1 MYACL
6 VKKKNDFRDDL
17 SGVCTSGSIMSAQ
30 PLVWESQEQV
40 SGESTSDIDD
50 RTQPPAN
57 MSNAPLSPSLL
68 AGGDNSLDNNSL
80 GRASSLLPLS
90 AGTLDDPVTVDDSG
104 YAGEVNGSSNLQKT
118 LENDPKVPKLE
129 TSSYEDVV
137 KSLEA
142 EGLHAAAMAEA
153 AEAKVALAKAQA
165 DLLKTAASNPGLGR
179 RIQVNKLRHNLSELG
194 WIERI
199 NEEHVPISDEDF
211 DFSFFSVENLDFK
224 ADYVK
229 GKPFLLSE
237 ERIDN
242 SLRMLKREGGVNL
255 KGCQVNLQRLDPEV
269 QEKEISPPKKK
280 RRKRKVKISPRYVD
294 LSTSE
299 LTDSD
304 DKQPE
309 MANKL
314 WQHFFLS
321 EDRRRALIVDLPY
334 NSPGGSV
341 VFSDE
346 ISVKAKQTRTAFVE
360 EVKKTLEVSGR
371 QDATKQL
378 LGIFCDNPEAFFNT
392 MRLVRT
398 LSKAGYS
405 DPGIISS
412 MIEYD
417 ETLQKAVIVDPGEAD
432 SGKIVPAEVSSLLQS
447 DYAKGGVSD
456 SALITTIHSLLSSSD
471 APAFS
476 STPQPF
482 DLKSLYYC
490 QYISAVYNCM
500 DTTSDL

>member
-1 MYACL
+1 M
-6 VKKKNDFRDDL
+6 
-17 SGVCTSGSIMSAQ
+17 
-30 PLVWESQEQV
+30 
-40 SGESTSDIDD
+40 
-50 RTQPPAN
+50 
-57 MSNAPLSPSLL
+57 
-68 AGGDNSLDNNSL
+68 
-80 GRASSLLPLS
+80 
-90 AGTLDDPVTVDDSG
+90 
-104 YAGEVNGSSNLQKT
+104 
-118 LENDPKVPKLE
+118 
-129 TSSYEDVV
+129 
-137 KSLEA
+137 
-142 EGLHAAAMAEA
+142 
-153 AEAKVALAKAQA
+153 AEAKVALARAQA

-179 RIQVNKLRHNLSELG
+179 RIQVNMLRQNLSELG

-211 DFSFFSVENLDFK
+211 DFAFFSVENLSFK

-321 EDRRRALIVDLPY
+321 EDRRRALIVNLPY

-346 ISVKAKQTRTAFVE
+346 VYVKAKQTRTAFVE
-360 EVKKTLEVSGR
+360 EVKKTLEDSGR
-371 QDATKQL
+371 QDATQQL

-405 DPGIISS
+405 DPGVISS

-417 ETLQKAVIVDPGEAD
+417 DTLQKAVMVDPGEAD
-432 SGKIVPAEVSSLLQS
+432 PGKVVPAEVSSLLQS

-456 SALITTIHSLLSSSD
+456 SLLLSSS
-471 APAFS
+471 AWS
-476 STPQPF
+476 PF
-482 DLKSLYYC
+482 VWTGHYLIVL
-490 QYISAVYNCM
+490 
-500 DTTSDL
+500 

>member
-1 MYACL
+1 MTQHCWA
-6 VKKKNDFRDDL
+6 NFHNPNTRD
-17 SGVCTSGSIMSAQ
+17 G
-30 PLVWESQEQV
+30 
-40 SGESTSDIDD
+40 
-50 RTQPPAN
+50 
-57 MSNAPLSPSLL
+57 
-68 AGGDNSLDNNSL
+68 
-80 GRASSLLPLS
+80 
-90 AGTLDDPVTVDDSG
+90 
-104 YAGEVNGSSNLQKT
+104 
-118 LENDPKVPKLE
+118 LE

-153 AEAKVALAKAQA
+153 KVALARAQA

-179 RIQVNKLRHNLSELG
+179 RIQVNMLRQNL
-194 WIERI
+194 
-199 NEEHVPISDEDF
+199 
-211 DFSFFSVENLDFK
+211 
-224 ADYVK
+224 
-229 GKPFLLSE
+229 
-237 ERIDN
+237 
-242 SLRMLKREGGVNL
+242 
-255 KGCQVNLQRLDPEV
+255 CQVNLQRLDPEV

-321 EDRRRALIVDLPY
+321 EDRRRALIVNLPY

-346 ISVKAKQTRTAFVE
+346 VYVKAKQTRTAFVE
-360 EVKKTLEVSGR
+360 EVKKTLEDSGR
-371 QDATKQL
+371 QDATQQL

-405 DPGIISS
+405 DPGVISS

-417 ETLQKAVIVDPGEAD
+417 DTLQKAVMVDPGEAD
-432 SGKIVPAEVSSLLQS
+432 PGKVVPAEVSSLLQS

-456 SALITTIHSLLSSSD
+456 SLLLSSS
-471 APAFS
+471 AWS
-476 STPQPF
+476 PF
-482 DLKSLYYC
+482 VWTGHYLIVL
-490 QYISAVYNCM
+490 
-500 DTTSDL
+500 